1 MAPWLDATEA
11 AERLGVK
18 PATLYAY
25 VSRGQL
31 RRRPAADGRRSE
43 YHAGD
48 VADLAVRGRR
58 ARPVR
63 PSDIVLPTAITAIT
77 SDGPR
82 YRGVL
87 ATELA
92 GAVPFEQ
99 VAEHLWGVAPATLD
113 AGGREGWPGSA
124 AGGSA
129 RVVAG
134 DVATDRGWSVQQR
147 IHQAASRAA
156 QGVAAGEVPAATVPA
171 IVAAARTADPLRQDL
186 RPAAVTAAARALI
199 TVLAA
204 GPAGSPARRSV
215 AEHLVHRLSDV
226 DVAEPTDGERSD
238 PDPGAAVEAVR
249 AVDAA
254 LVLLADH
261 ELAAST
267 LAARVAASS
276 RCDPYAVVLA
286 GVAVLSGPRHGAAS
300 RPMERAV
307 RATAEGAEPEEALAA
322 ELTSSGTIPGFGHP
336 LYEAGDPRGA
346 RLLEILETGSFG
358 DRGAPLARL
367 LRAAER
373 RGLAPPNID
382 AALAGLT
389 FAVGAPVGTGEL
401 LFTIARTAG
410 WIAHALEQYDEPHLL
425 RPRAVYTG
433 P

>member
-1 MAPWLDATEA
+1 VTGWLDAAEA

-31 RRRPAADGRRSE
+31 RRRPAGDGRRSE

-99 VAEHLWGVAPATLD
+99 VAEHLWGVVPRALD
-113 AGGREGWPGSA
+113 HNVEVARPGVA
-124 AGGSA
+124 AGGA
-129 RVVAG
+129 TE
-134 DVATDRGWSVQQR
+134 VATGVGARDRAWGAQQR
-147 IHQAASRAA
+147 LHQAASRAA
-156 QGVAAGEVPAATVPA
+156 QGVAAGEVPAAAVPA
-171 IVAAARTADPLRQDL
+171 IVAAVRTADPLREDL

-199 TVLAA
+199 RVLAV
-204 GPAGSPARRSV
+204 GPAGSPAPRSV
-215 AEHLVHRLSDV
+215 AECLAHRLVDTHDTEPSDTRRAALDSATVV
-226 DVAEPTDGERSD
+226 D
-238 PDPGAAVEAVR
+238 AVR

-267 LAARVAASS
+267 LAVRVAASS

-307 RATAEGAEPEEALAA
+307 RATADGADPEDALAA
-322 ELTSSGTIPGFGHP
+322 ELTSSGTVPGFGHP
-336 LYEAGDPRGA
+336 LYEDGDPRGT
-346 RLLEILETGSFG
+346 RLLQVLEAGELG
-358 DRGAPLARL
+358 DRCAPLFRL
-367 LRAAER
+367 LRAAEG

-389 FAVGAPVGTGEL
+389 VAIGAPVGTGEL
-401 LFTIARTAG
+401 LFTIARIAG
-410 WIAHALEQYDEPHLL
+410 WVAHALEQYDEPRLL